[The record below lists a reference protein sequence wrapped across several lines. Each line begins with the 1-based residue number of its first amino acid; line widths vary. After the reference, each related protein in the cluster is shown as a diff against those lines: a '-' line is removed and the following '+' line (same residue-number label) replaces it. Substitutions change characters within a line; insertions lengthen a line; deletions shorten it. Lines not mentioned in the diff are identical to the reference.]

1 MSGLKQKVV
10 KGTLWV
16 LLEKL
21 STQGVGF
28 AVTLVLA
35 RLLTPG
41 DYGTVA
47 LLSIFIVIANV
58 LVDSGFGQS
67 LVQKKEATELDFN
80 SVFYLSLVLSG
91 ILYAVLFF
99 SAPWIAVFYRTPE
112 LIPILRVTAIGIIF
126 AAVNSVQNAELNR
139 KMLFHLSFRISLISS
154 LCSAA
159 VGLTCAFLR
168 LGPWALVWQ
177 NFTLGL
183 IGMITRWFFIAWRPR
198 WMFSW
203 MSLKGLWRF
212 GWKLAVSNLIASFFA
227 NLYGLLIGRVYSR
240 TDLAFVQKGGVLP
253 SLVMNNVNESLGRV
267 AFPAM
272 SQMQEDSARLRE
284 AMRRMLMT
292 STFLVFP
299 LMVGIGVCSETI
311 IQLLYGPQWLPAVPF
326 AMITCFEFALW
337 PIHTTNL
344 QVITALGRSDVFLI
358 LEVVKKIL
366 VVLAMFSF
374 YRLGVWGFVFA
385 STMTLGPISA
395 ILNAIPTHRLLRYPV
410 WRQFCD
416 VLPASILALIMGGV
430 LYVLGTLGNVW
441 IRPYL
446 QTHVYLVAILI
457 LQVLVGIVIYF
468 GGARGL
474 RLQVFGEFTEVWQK
488 IKMKVSK

>member
-28 AVTLVLA
+28 VVTLVLA

-67 LVQKKEATELDFN
+67 LVQKKEVTELDFN
-80 SVFYLSLVLSG
+80 SVFYMSLALSG

-99 SAPWIAVFYRTPE
+99 LAPCIAAFYRTPE

-139 KMLFHLSFRISLISS
+139 KMLFHLSFRISLISV

-183 IGMITRWFFIAWRPR
+183 VGMITRWFFIAWRPR
-198 WMFSW
+198 WMFSFTA
-203 MSLKGLWRF
+203 LKGLWQF
-212 GWKLAVSNLIASFFA
+212 GWKLGVSNLIASFFA
-227 NLYGLLIGRVYSR
+227 NLYGLLIGRVYTR
-240 TDLAFVQKGGVLP
+240 ADLAFVQKGSVLP

-272 SQMQEDSARLRE
+272 SQMQDDPVRLRE

-299 LMVGIGVCSETI
+299 LMVGIGVCSEPI
-311 IQLLYGPQWLPAVPF
+311 IQLLYGYQWLPAVPF
-326 AMITCFEFALW
+326 AMITCFDLALW

-358 LEVVKKIL
+358 LEIVKKIL
-366 VVLAMFSF
+366 VVLSMFAF

-385 STMTLGPISA
+385 SVMTLGPISA
-395 ILNAIPTHRLLRYPV
+395 VLNAIPNHRLLKYPV

-416 VLPASILALIMGGV
+416 ILPASILALVMGGV
-430 LYVLGTLGNVW
+430 IYGIGALGKLW
-441 IRPYL
+441 ISPYL
-446 QTHVYLVAILI
+446 EVHVSLVTILFVQVFIGVVVYLGSAYCLK
-457 LQVLVGIVIYF
+457 LK
-468 GGARGL
+468 A
-474 RLQVFGEFTEVWQK
+474 FGEFVELWQK
-488 IKMKVSK
+488 VRMKVGK